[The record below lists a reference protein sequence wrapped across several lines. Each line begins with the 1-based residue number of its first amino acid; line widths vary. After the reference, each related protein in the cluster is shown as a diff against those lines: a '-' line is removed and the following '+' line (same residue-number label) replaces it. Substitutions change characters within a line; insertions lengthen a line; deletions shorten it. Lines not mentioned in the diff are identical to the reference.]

1 MLCVWAALQR
11 SLCALRRAERWTRSH
26 GLRGKD
32 GRMSTHHFHRFHGIQ
47 PTIPALSHSPGPR
60 FRRRLQGRY
69 IPGGLSESGS
79 THPSRPSAPYADA
92 GRRPPRHPHAGG
104 PRRAAPRALGSK
116 RNCRWARPLGPARL
130 HRRPPNAR
138 LAHAGIVDGRPVTVG
153 EPCAGQER
161 PFGLKDLLGPYVN
174 SCGDPFA
181 GRPRVETKTRG
192 GESPP
197 PRARRGGPV
206 RAPAHGVHHTLY
218 SQQNIRCIQQN
229 TRYILNRS
237 QGLLGHPR
245 P

>member
-1 MLCVWAALQR
+1 MDQIPRAPWKRWANVHTSFPQIPRNPAHHSSALALPWSPIPSETTR
-11 SLCALRRAERWTRSH
+11 SLHSRGSLRV
-26 GLRGKD
+26 
-32 GRMSTHHFHRFHGIQ
+32 GIH
-47 PTIPALSHSPGPR
+47 A
-60 FRRRLQGRY
+60 
-69 IPGGLSESGS
+69 SES
-79 THPSRPSAPYADA
+79 PQRPLR
-92 GRRPPRHPHAGG
+92 GRRPAPSPSSPPPAGG

>member
-92 GRRPPRHPHAGG
+92 GRRPRRHPHLLLAGPG
-104 PRRAAPRALGSK
+104 ARRRARSGRNETAVGPVRSGRLGCTAVPPMPVSLTPGLSTGGLS
-116 RNCRWARPLGPARL
+116 PLANLVPGK
-130 HRRPPNAR
+130 
-138 LAHAGIVDGRPVTVG
+138 
-153 EPCAGQER
+153 
-161 PFGLKDLLGPYVN
+161 KDLL
-174 SCGDPFA
+174 D
-181 GRPRVETKTRG
+181 
-192 GESPP
+192 
-197 PRARRGGPV
+197 
-206 RAPAHGVHHTLY
+206 
-218 SQQNIRCIQQN
+218 
-229 TRYILNRS
+229 
-237 QGLLGHPR
+237 
-245 P
+245 